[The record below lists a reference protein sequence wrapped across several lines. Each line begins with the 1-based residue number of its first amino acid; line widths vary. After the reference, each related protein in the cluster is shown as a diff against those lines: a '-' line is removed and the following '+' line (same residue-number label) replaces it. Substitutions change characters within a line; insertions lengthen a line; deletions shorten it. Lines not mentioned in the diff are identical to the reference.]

1 MTTEQKQV
9 REFMQLF
16 GQETP
21 EKPSIPSREI
31 RRLRAKLILEEAQE
45 LCEALGFEVELDMYE
60 GSEDNLYEYG
70 NPNLSLIADGLADLH
85 YVAYCGTAIACGL
98 DMKPIFQEVHRSN
111 MSKMWTVDEYEKS
124 MDIGLSFTFCWDN
137 DPTNSPMQDDRCWLA
152 KNKDGKVIK
161 SPSYSP
167 ANIQAEI
174 DKQLL

>member
-21 EKPSIPSREI
+21 EKPTIMVKHNI
-31 RRLRAKLILEEAQE
+31 VQLRANLILEEAIE
-45 LCEALGFEVELDMYE
+45 TIKALGCCLVFDSGKLTAEILQNVDLVEL
-60 GSEDNLYEYG
+60 
-70 NPNLSLIADGLADLH
+70 ADGMADSH
-85 YVAYCGTAIACGL
+85 YVNYCGTACAFGI
-98 DMKPIFQEVHRSN
+98 DMEPIFAEVHRSN

-124 MDIGLSFTFCWDN
+124 MNYPIGLSFTFCWDN

-152 KNKDGKVIK
+152 KNKDGKVVK